1 MLNTLSIF
9 EDLSRHMEREA
20 ARKISEIL
28 GQVYKE
34 IAQTVTKK
42 GFTELQ
48 EITSDLAQAQNRT
61 EKRLKELA

>member
-1 MLNTLSIF
+1 
-9 EDLSRHMEREA
+9 MEREA

-28 GQVYKE
+28 GQVYEE